1 MKTENKKQNV
11 FLILFLLT
19 VSLSAS
25 IIIIGSDK
33 IEEND
38 YSPIHSRFDNLG
50 NNFVELLE
58 RNSDSEI
65 GKSIFPPDSTDF
77 QYILDS
83 LRLDS
88 LRLDSLNI
96 DSTKIDSTARLK
108 NFRFIR
114 TDNKFLDINKKRNLS
129 FFAYPSDSKLRRV
142 VELDSTGN
150 FVIIQ
155 ELIGQNQIKL
165 PLKIPLE
172 EYIKY
177 KLDNVTRTSWEKL
190 GYKYNLVEGKDD
202 LGQLMSDIT
211 NISIPLPNVSILSIF
226 GPPKIDLKINGGVD
240 IHGAWRNETTEGI
253 TASLLGNTRNE
264 PDFKQQVQIN
274 VKGTIGDKLTISAD
288 WNTERTFEYEN
299 QLKLHYTGYEDE
311 IVQSVE
317 AGNVSLQTAPL
328 VGGGEALFG
337 IKALFKFGPFSLT
350 AIASQKKSEVEE
362 VAVTGGSQSNEFEI
376 HAYNYSTNHYFVD
389 KAYASTN
396 PDTNLFAK
404 YYGNSNPIIDSRFRI
419 KELEVWKTTSGL
431 RDIGTERTGNAYI
444 NLEARS
450 SIGFPS
456 ESYPEDKKSILGS
469 TVPGKRIIG
478 GRFVPLEEGVDY
490 DYNPYAGFISFR
502 SQINDE
508 DAIAVAYRVEASP
521 GDSDDYYGEFLRELG
536 SDTSAVIVLKLVKP
550 QKLQPDGDFAEA
562 WSLQLKNIYPVGGR
576 DVKKEGFKFDMNFQI
591 PGQEPVN
598 NFEGENILEKF
609 GLDITDESGT
619 GGPDGA
625 FDWDVGRTILP
636 KTGEIIFPSL
646 QPFGANFPFDPKLAY
661 QAIYDKL
668 LTFARQETAQDKF
681 VFVGEY
687 SALASSTYNIGF
699 NVVENSVR
707 VTLNGAEL
715 RVGTD
720 YAVDYN
726 IGQVIIRNEDALVTG
741 ANLKITYEKN
751 DLFQLASKTL
761 LGLRGVYD
769 MNEKT
774 KFGFSYLNLNQKTLS
789 DKVRIGEEPLNNSI
803 FGVDF
808 TTGFDLPFITKGL
821 DNIISTKTMSAFSL
835 KGEAAYMSPDP
846 NTKKSNIESDN
857 NNSIAY
863 IDDFEGSK
871 RTIPVGVNYGG
882 WRDIS
887 VPDEIIGLEN
897 LTPLEKMNNK
907 GESYWFNILPSDV
920 TVQDIWGDRKQT
932 ARDAQQVTVL
942 NFVFDPQERGTFNY
956 NPSLSIRENNWGGIM
971 RPLSSTA
978 SNLVEE
984 HIEFIE
990 FWMKINEGTPQDA
1003 KLILDLGQISEDI
1016 VPNGVL
1022 NTEDDN
1028 QNDLLDEGEDKGLD
1042 GLTNAEEVQNFGS
1055 EFSDPSNDNFRFQ
1068 LGSGDYTKINRTEGN
1083 GTLSD
1088 VGRLPNTEDMNRN
1101 FTLDRVNSYFR
1112 YEIPLDTSRANN
1124 PFISGGGDNGGWYQ
1138 IRIPLREA
1146 IDSIGRPSFTLV
1158 ETMRLWV
1165 SGVNDR
1171 VSLRFAEMNLVG
1183 NQWQKV
1189 LVPGSVEEDDTTLV
1203 VSTINFE
1210 DNPEYTSPPGIERE
1224 RDRSKPDE
1232 EVFKNEQSLQ
1242 LVLTDLED
1250 NDKREIIKYL
1260 FRPLD
1265 VFNYKEMKLFV
1276 HGDENNGA
1284 GSISHYVDENDFGS
1298 EMYFRFGTDTAN
1310 YYEYRQPVKYG
1321 EISDQGWIEI
1331 AIVFEE
1337 LTAIKQRRDE
1347 ITELFTIPVPGRP
1360 GHSYGVKGNPTL
1372 TKVNSFSFGVENP
1385 VDIGPEGESVSG
1397 ELWVNE
1403 LRVLGADDTEGW
1415 AYSASSKI
1423 NFADLM
1429 TVSVNASQTDPYF
1442 HKLNN
1447 RFGSRVDSRRW
1458 GASLNFDLIK
1468 LIPWN
1473 ISGSNFNINY
1483 SRSESVSKPLY
1494 KPGTD
1499 INVDEAVKQES
1510 EKLEAAGFSKAEADQ
1525 AAEEIRTSSETV
1537 SVSDTWSLSSIKLKL
1552 PSKSWYVQDIINNIQ
1567 LGFSYNNSFSR
1578 SPSQIYAKNWSWNGT
1593 ASYALNF
1600 GRNNYFYAA
1609 DIPLLGKVLEVFSD
1623 YKDVRIYFS
1632 PQSFNAG
1639 LSANRKQ
1646 SSSKA
1651 RTDSS
1656 IVRTQ
1661 RDFTAK
1667 RNFSFNWKIT
1677 EGGLLNLSVAY
1688 NANVSSSYAHLL
1700 TINDIGRSESDI
1712 WNDILNGAFF
1722 GKDYNYSQSFDLK
1735 TKPKLPSLWDLNKY
1749 LTVTMGYNAGYNWK
1763 NNFTQAE
1770 LGRGAGYSS
1779 RIRGGITLKLQS
1791 LMAPLFKESKAPKN
1805 NVKKK
1810 TSEPS
1815 NRGRGR
1821 NKVKNVEEELGDASK
1836 EKVKDIGLVANAD
1849 SIKVDNEPKIFTKAL
1864 SYLKLASKW
1873 LFFDYKNI
1881 TFNFNQTNS
1890 FSGSGIKSEGTGFTN
1905 FWGIANNKANGPS
1918 RLFMLGLSSELGE
1931 RAPEGNLSDNFSQ
1944 KNTVDFKTSRPLW
1957 EGAKIDIN
1965 WKVGWGVNKTTR
1977 ITTDEFGDMT
1987 INDVTS
1993 TGNIDRSFISL
2004 PISFSKTGILK
2015 VFEDYQ
2021 DDPDKNLSNAFA
2033 SGFESFPLLS
2043 SLPIFKDLAKYV
2055 PRANWRLSWRG
2066 LEKISFIKGLAKSVS
2081 LNHAY
2086 TSSYNEGWKIDPDG
2100 KTQVQTQRINYGFS
2114 PLVGLNV
2121 TFDKIWDGS
2130 LTSSVKYST
2139 KNSYNL
2145 GVATRNITESFSKDI
2160 NISASYA
2167 KSGFELPL
2175 FGLAL
2180 KNDIEI
2186 SLSYTSAQNSVVIFE
2201 MEESKFTEE
2210 GKPQDGTTRTII
2222 EPRIKYT
2229 LSSKVTLSLFYKRT
2243 AIVPEGASR
2252 IPETTTNEMGL
2263 DVHISIQ

>member
-1 MKTENKKQNV
+1 MKTENKTQNA
-11 FLILFLLT
+11 FLVLFLFT
-19 VSLSAS
+19 MSLSAS
-25 IIIIGSDK
+25 IIIFGSDK
-33 IEEND
+33 TEEKDN
-38 YSPIHSRFDNLG
+38 YSIHSKFDNLG

-58 RNSDSEI
+58 RSSDREN

-77 QYILDS
+77 QYIIDS

-88 LRLDSLNI
+88 LRLDSLNM
-96 DSTKIDSTARLK
+96 DSTRIDSTARLK

-114 TDNKFLDINKKRNLS
+114 TDNKYLEVSKKRNLS
-129 FFAYPSDSKLRRV
+129 FYAYPSDRKVRRV

-155 ELIGQNQIKL
+155 ELIGENQIRL

-177 KLDNVTRTSWEKL
+177 KLENVTRTAWEKL
-190 GYKYNLVEGKDD
+190 GYKYTLKEGKDD

-211 NISIPLPNVSILSIF
+211 NISIPLPNISILSIF

-299 QLKLHYTGYEDE
+299 QLKLHYTGYDDE
-311 IVQSVE
+311 IIQSIE

-376 HAYNYSTNHYFVD
+376 HAYNYSTNHYFID
-389 KAYASTN
+389 KDYASTT
-396 PDTNLFAK
+396 PDKNLFAK
-404 YYGNSNPIIDSRFRI
+404 YYGNSNPVIVSEYRI
-419 KELEVWKTTSGL
+419 KKLEVWKTTSG
-431 RDIGTERTGNAYI
+431 RVDVGTQRRGNAFI
-444 NLEARS
+444 DLPPRISTE
-450 SIGFPS
+450 FPS
-456 ESYPEDKKSILGS
+456 ENYTDQHKGNGGKPEPGKSI
-469 TVPGKRIIG
+469 IG
-478 GRFVPLEEGVDY
+478 DRFVPLEEGIDY

-508 DAIAVAYRVEASP
+508 DAIAVAYTLEGAN
-521 GDSDDYYGEFLRELG
+521 DSSDKYYGEFLDEIS
-536 SDTSAVIVLKLVKP
+536 SDTSAAIVLKLIKP
-550 QKLQPDGDFAEA
+550 KNLKPDGDFAEA

-576 DVKKEGFKFDMNFQI
+576 DVKKEGFKFDMNYQI

-598 NFEGENILEKF
+598 NFEGENLLEKF

-625 FDWDVGRTILP
+625 FDWDRGRTILTN
-636 KTGEIIFPSL
+636 TGEIIFPTL
-646 QPFGANFPFDPKLAY
+646 QPFGANFPFDQKFAY

-707 VTLNGAEL
+707 VTLNGREL
-715 RVGTD
+715 SVGPD

-803 FGVDF
+803 FGIDF

-846 NTKKSNIESDN
+846 NTKKSSIDSDN

-887 VPDEIIGLEN
+887 VPDKIIGLEN
-897 LTPLEKMNNK
+897 LSELEKMNNK

-920 TVQDIWGDRKQT
+920 SVTDIWPDKLA

-942 NFVFDPQERGTFNY
+942 NFVFDPKERGTFNRY
-956 NPSLSIRENNWGGIM
+956 PDLSIRENNWGGIM

-990 FWMKINEGTPQDA
+990 FWMKINIAPPDA
-1003 KLILDLGQISEDI
+1003 KLFLDIGQISEDI
-1016 VPNGVL
+1016 IPDGSIKVSK
-1022 NTEDDN
+1022 EDKNDN
-1028 QNDLLDEGEDKGLD
+1028 ELLDEGEDKGLD
-1042 GLTNAEEVQNFGS
+1042 GLTNAEEIIKFGNQ
-1055 EFSDPSNDNFRFQ
+1055 FADPSNDDFRFQ
-1068 LGSGDYTKINRTEGN
+1068 LGSGDYTKINRSEGN
-1083 GTLSD
+1083 GVLSD
-1088 VGRLPNTEDMNRN
+1088 IGRLPDTEDMNRN

-1112 YEIPLDTSRANN
+1112 YEIPLNTNRANN

-1165 SGVNDR
+1165 SGVNDT

-1276 HGDENNGA
+1276 HGNEDNGKDPFFN
-1284 GSISHYVDENDFGS
+1284 YVDENNFDA

-1337 LTAIKQRRDE
+1337 LTAIKQTRTD
-1347 ITELFTIPVPGRP
+1347 ITQLSTIAVPGRP
-1360 GHSYGVKGNPTL
+1360 GHTYGVKGNPTL

-1385 VDIGPEGESVSG
+1385 GDKGIEGEAVSG

-1429 TVSVNASQTDPYF
+1429 TVSVNASQTDPFF
-1442 HKLNN
+1442 HKLNS

-1458 GASLNFDLIK
+1458 GASVNFDLIK

-1483 SRSESVSKPLY
+1483 SRSESTSKPLY

-1510 EKLEAAGFSKAEADQ
+1510 EKLEVEGFSKAEADK

-1537 SVSDTWSLSSIKLKL
+1537 KVSDTWSLSSIKLKL

-1578 SPSQIYAKNWSWNGT
+1578 SPSQIFAKNWSWNGT

-1609 DIPLLGKVLEVFSD
+1609 DIPLFGKLLEVFAD
-1623 YKDVRIYFS
+1623 YKDVKIYFS

-1646 SSSKA
+1646 SSSQA

-1656 IVRTQ
+1656 VVRTQ

-1677 EGGLLNLSVAY
+1677 EGGLINLSVVY
-1688 NANVSSSYAHLL
+1688 NTNVSSSYAHLL
-1700 TINDIGRSESDI
+1700 AINDIGRSESDI

-1722 GKDYNYSQSFDLK
+1722 GKDYNYSQSFDVK
-1735 TKPKLPSLWDLNKY
+1735 TKPKLPTLWDIDKF
-1749 LTVTMGYNAGYNWK
+1749 LTITMGYNAGYNWK
-1763 NNFTQAE
+1763 NNFTQAD
-1770 LGRGAGYSS
+1770 LGRSAGYST
-1779 RIRGGITLKLQS
+1779 RISGGITLKLQS
-1791 LMAPLFKESKAPKN
+1791 LVAPLFKESKSSQN
-1805 NVKKK
+1805 EVKKNTPP
-1810 TSEPS
+1810 TS
-1815 NRGRGR
+1815 NRGRGRGR
-1821 NKVKNVEEELGDASK
+1821 NKVKNIEEEPDDAGEEK
-1836 EKVKDIGLVANAD
+1836 EKNKDLDTVAD
-1849 SIKVDNEPKIFTKAL
+1849 SINVDNKPKIFTKAINF
-1864 SYLKLASKW
+1864 LKLASKW

-1890 FSGSGIKSEGTGFTN
+1890 FSGSGIKSDGTGFTN
-1905 FWGIANNKANGPS
+1905 FWGIANNKINGPS
-1918 RLFMLGLSSELGE
+1918 RLFMLGLSTDLGE
-1931 RAPEGNLSDNFSQ
+1931 RAPKGNLSENFSQ

-1965 WKVGWGVNKTTR
+1965 WKIAWNVNKTTR
-1977 ITTDEFGDMT
+1977 ITTDEFGNVF

-2004 PISFSKTGILK
+2004 PILFSKTGILK

-2021 DDPDKNLSNAFA
+2021 ADPDKNLSNAFA
-2033 SGFESFPLLS
+2033 TGFESFPLLS

-2066 LEKISFIKGLAKSVS
+2066 LEKIS
-2081 LNHAY
+2081 
-2086 TSSYNEGWKIDPDG
+2086 
-2100 KTQVQTQRINYGFS
+2100 
-2114 PLVGLNV
+2114 
-2121 TFDKIWDGS
+2121 
-2130 LTSSVKYST
+2130 
-2139 KNSYNL
+2139 
-2145 GVATRNITESFSKDI
+2145 
-2160 NISASYA
+2160 
-2167 KSGFELPL
+2167 
-2175 FGLAL
+2175 
-2180 KNDIEI
+2180 
-2186 SLSYTSAQNSVVIFE
+2186 
-2201 MEESKFTEE
+2201 
-2210 GKPQDGTTRTII
+2210 
-2222 EPRIKYT
+2222 
-2229 LSSKVTLSLFYKRT
+2229 
-2243 AIVPEGASR
+2243 
-2252 IPETTTNEMGL
+2252 
-2263 DVHISIQ
+2263 